1 MSSTE
6 SKLQFIYKR
15 YREGNMTVCD
25 IYGMINLLTPKQIDF
40 FFSLLL
46 MDSIDTDDE
55 KDEDKGNESE

>member
-1 MSSTE
+1 
-6 SKLQFIYKR
+6 
-15 YREGNMTVCD
+15 MTVCD

-40 FFSLLL
+40 FFSLL

>member
-40 FFSLLL
+40 FFSLL